1 MPRDDACNYQMSK
14 FDQLKE
20 FVLYCCNILVNRA
33 YNFQICYR
41 LLSER
46 RVARH
51 DFLPEKKFFKMTDF
65 FWRISVFANIS

>member
-41 LLSER
+41 LLSQGLLQNGQEGSSKKNKLFCLKR
-46 RVARH
+46 
-51 DFLPEKKFFKMTDF
+51 LEKLVKK
-65 FWRISVFANIS
+65 